1 MIQYQKG
8 EKRMRKIKLF
18 ILPIIALLLFS
29 GCNVFKADNMEDIDI
44 ITTSY
49 PLEFILNSLY
59 GEHSN
64 ISSIYP
70 DGIDTY
76 TYKLTDKALENYSKR
91 DLFVYVSYGRDKD
104 IAVNLLNRNND
115 LLIIDGSLGMK
126 PDYIDELWL
135 NPSNMLMVA
144 LNIKNGLIEYI
155 NNSYLIKD
163 IEKNYEKLKLD
174 LSMLDAEIKITA
186 ENATSKT
193 IVTGTKSLNYLKKY
207 GFNVISLDD
216 DNPALD
222 KTVKEV
228 TSMIN
233 LSQIKYI
240 YTLENVENNETVK
253 LLLENNSNL
262 KEIKLKR
269 MDSIN
274 DTERINGED
283 YFSIMRNNLDQIKKE
298 TYK

>member
-1 MIQYQKG
+1 M
-8 EKRMRKIKLF
+8 KRVKLF
-18 ILPIIALLLFS
+18 LIPIISLLLFT
-29 GCNVFKADNMEDIDI
+29 GCDLFKVDNMEDIDI

-49 PLEFILNSLY
+49 PLEFVVKKLY
-59 GEHSN
+59 GEHSVVK
-64 ISSIYP
+64 SIFP
-70 DGIDTY
+70 DGQDTY
-76 TYKLTDKALENYSKR
+76 NYELNNKAIKNFSGE
-91 DLFVYVSYGRDKD
+91 DLFVYIGFGRDKD
-104 IAVNLLNRNND
+104 IAVNLLKNNGK
-115 LLIIDGSLGMK
+115 LLLIDGSLGMK